1 MATTFQKLLAAL
13 GIKKIYWIDDKFYDR
28 QKYTADTIANAVVEW
43 TRAGQELPQGLEAL
57 AGYVVGVEDEGL
69 VHQGVFAYISD
80 LEASGQREEIAKIY
94 RVLDTSNAIS
104 DEDALSDAGFEGLME
119 LFGAADLKT
128 LSFSDWVEKRAELD
142 TGDESLYIVDFENK
156 IDEKAAGLGGKE
168 VLDYLSGI
176 DVPPF
181 SVVLTHVCEPSG
193 ETARAGQIFSDLRK
207 KDSDSFRRFS
217 VMSKKRMLEG
227 TESIDEMISPP
238 FKRLA
243 VNQMYRRVAENCLN
257 SMKVGLSEG
266 ISQLND
272 LPVEELEQAIFARSS
287 EEGVSEPEV
296 ISRILGIAQR
306 KRFFSG
312 VQEILSKPETNYFK
326 QLTQLRDLKSVETP
340 VDEFYR
346 EHRTLEELRYA
357 ELIDDG
363 DFINPLSA
371 PLSCGDVFQ
380 KWSDGG
386 YNGSMYVFLASPCDL
401 MVRDTGKRS
410 INVGVIASIKWKGL
424 NSAEDEQAI
433 AGEAESA
440 NGRERLAKPGEDV
453 KRFEIP
459 IGASRGRLV
468 VDFRTSTT
476 VNLQALEI
484 CVGNRDGLVKY
495 KYGQRHPNVLLSG
508 WRKRFQE
515 LDSAFERNGNTFSE
529 EFKTLCMFD
538 PDFQGMRV
546 AAENQ
551 KEIDFK
557 LKRQFRIR
565 SPYAEAILNAYL
577 QSIARPAFDH
587 NFAGRR

>member
-1 MATTFQKLLAAL
+1 MATTFQQLLEAL
-13 GIKKIYWIDDKFYDR
+13 GIKQIYWIDDKFYDGQR
-28 QKYTADTIANAVVEW
+28 YTADTIANAVVEW
-43 TRAGQELPQGLEAL
+43 TRAGQELPVGLEAL
-57 AGYVVGVEDEGL
+57 AGYVVGVEDEESI
-69 VHQGVFAYISD
+69 HQGVFTYISD
-80 LEASGQREEIAKIY
+80 LEARGQREEITKIY
-94 RVLDTSNAIS
+94 RVLAESNAIS
-104 DEDALSDAGFEGLME
+104 DEDALSDTGFDGLME
-119 LFGAADLKT
+119 LFRAVDLKT
-128 LSFSDWVEKRAELD
+128 LSFSDWLEKRVELD
-142 TGDESLYIVDFENK
+142 TSDKSLYIVDFENK
-156 IDEKAAGLGGKE
+156 FDEKAVGFGGKE
-168 VLDYLSGI
+168 VLAYLSGI

-193 ETARAGQIFSDLRK
+193 EAVRAGEIFSDLGK

-217 VMSKKRMLEG
+217 VMSKKRISEG
-227 TESIDEMISPP
+227 AGSIDEMISPP

-272 LPVEELEQAIFARSS
+272 LPVDELEQAIFVRSS

-306 KRFFSG
+306 RRFFSG
-312 VQEILSKPETNYFK
+312 VQEILSNPDANYFK
-326 QLTQLRDLKSVETP
+326 QLTQLRDLKSVETTA
-340 VDEFYR
+340 DEFYR
-346 EHRTLEELRYA
+346 GHKTLEDLRYA
-357 ELIDDG
+357 ELIDGG
-363 DFINPLSA
+363 DFINPLSS

-386 YNGSMYVFLASPCDL
+386 YKGSMYVLLASPCDL

-410 INVGVIASIKWKGL
+410 ISVGILASIKWKEFD
-424 NSAEDEQAI
+424 SAENERAI
-433 AGEAESA
+433 VDDSGNT
-440 NGRERLAKPGEDV
+440 NGRERLVKPGEDA
-453 KRFEIP
+453 KKFEIP
-459 IGASRGRLV
+459 VGASHGRLV

-495 KYGQRHPNVLLSG
+495 KHGQRHPNVLLSG

-515 LDSAFERNGNTFSE
+515 LDSAFERNGNAFSE